1 MVEVFRNVKAE
12 TLTLVRHKPYS
23 TCHNNTR
30 RVKLRN
36 LPRRVD
42 LSFLSVCPGGL
53 NSNGPKSDHFKE
65 LFALL
70 DFCSENHIFVMTIST
85 ISMRQNCSISF
96 SADPEGT
103 NFFSANLLPTRYNYD
118 MWSTPPGII
127 IPGGIQIR
135 RKGLG
140 TPGAAENEIEQL

>member
-1 MVEVFRNVKAE
+1 MFYIYFVYVDFHVLIILYIYA
-12 TLTLVRHKPYS
+12 YS

-42 LSFLSVCPGGL
+42 LSFLRVCPGGL
-53 NSNGPKSDHFKE
+53 NSHGPKSDHFKE

-96 SADPEGT
+96 STDPEGT
-103 NFFSANLLPTRYNYD
+103 NFFLRICS
-118 MWSTPPGII
+118 PPDII
-127 IPGGIQIR
+127 MTCRVRIS
-135 RKGLG
+135 RKPLWKSRNC
-140 TPGAAENEIEQL
+140 A